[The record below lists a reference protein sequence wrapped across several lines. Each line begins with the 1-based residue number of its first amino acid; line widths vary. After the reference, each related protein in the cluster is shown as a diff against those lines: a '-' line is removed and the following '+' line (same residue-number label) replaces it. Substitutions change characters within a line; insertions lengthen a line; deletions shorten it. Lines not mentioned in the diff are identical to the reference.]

1 MVYAERQPAQSQDS
15 RACANDQAQVFPM
28 MPLPLTVLFGQQEC
42 QRQCSLVIPHKPD
55 GTASHQ
61 RAERETVS
69 VRRTAWQPME
79 HCTLLGSGS
88 ERLPR
93 ASTLS
98 DAYGCPS
105 PGQAA
110 DTAKRRQSPDEA
122 EQLDCQGA
130 SDPGRVPC
138 DMG

>member
-1 MVYAERQPAQSQDS
+1 M
-15 RACANDQAQVFPM
+15 
-28 MPLPLTVLFGQQEC
+28 
-42 QRQCSLVIPHKPD
+42 IPHKPD

-69 VRRTAWQPME
+69 VRLTAWQPME

-88 ERLPR
+88 ERLSR

-98 DAYGCPS
+98 DTHGCPN

-110 DTAKRRQSPDEA
+110 DIAKHRQSPDEA
-122 EQLDCQGA
+122 EQLDCQRA
-130 SDPGRVPC
+130 SDPGHVPC